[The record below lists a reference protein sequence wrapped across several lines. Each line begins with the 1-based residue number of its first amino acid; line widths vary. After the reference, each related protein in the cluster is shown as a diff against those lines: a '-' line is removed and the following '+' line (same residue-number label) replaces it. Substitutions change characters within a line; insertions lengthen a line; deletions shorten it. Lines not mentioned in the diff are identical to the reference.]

1 MNKALTRGLY
11 AITDANLIP
20 ADRLLTTVEQ
30 AILGGARLLQYR
42 DKSDSI
48 LQRRQQAQA
57 LNELCQAHA
66 VPLLIND
73 DAALAAEV
81 GAAGVHL
88 GKDDMDLTT
97 ARRLLGAGAII
108 GISCYNRLELA
119 LAAAKAGADYVAFG
133 SFFPSLIKPTEVR
146 ANIDLL
152 RQAKALLP
160 LPIVA
165 IGGITPAN
173 GKALIDAGADYLA
186 VITGVFGQPDSRAAA
201 QAYARLFEESVDE
214 PVP

>member
-11 AITDANLIP
+11 AITDADLIP

-48 LQRRQQAQA
+48 PRRRQQAQA
-57 LNELCQAHA
+57 LSELCRAHA

-88 GKDDMDLTT
+88 GKDDMDLAT

-146 ANIDLL
+146 ADPDLL

-160 LPIVA
+160 LPVVA

-173 GKALIDAGADYLA
+173 GKALIAAGADYLA
-186 VITGVFGQPDSRAAA
+186 VITGVFGQADSRAAA
-201 QAYARLFEESVDE
+201 QAYTRLFEESQR
-214 PVP
+214 

>member
-11 AITDANLIP
+11 AITDADLIP

-48 LQRRQQAQA
+48 PRRRQQARA
-57 LNELCQAHA
+57 LNELCRAHA

-88 GKDDMDLTT
+88 GKDDMDLAT

-146 ANIDLL
+146 ADPDLL

-160 LPIVA
+160 LPVVA

-173 GKALIDAGADYLA
+173 GKALIAAGADYLA
-186 VITGVFGQPDSRAAA
+186 VIGGVFGQADSRAAA
-201 QAYARLFEESVDE
+201 QAYTRLFEESQ
-214 PVP
+214 